1 MWERTLQE
9 IGEPQVCKLAH
20 FSLKKQEYR
29 VRKFNEKAGQTKA
42 GPG

>member
-9 IGEPQVCKLAH
+9 IGEPQVCKLACY
-20 FSLKKQEYR
+20 SLKKQEYP
-29 VRKFNEKAGQTKA
+29 VRKLNERAGQAKA